1 MIKMHGVK
9 WIFRS
14 FNGFSLRYGSVQCQF
29 CRQSFLIVC
38 YNVANCLRTYT
49 IIKNIREEKKINKQV
64 HIYFKKRTKSCSF
77 RFNLRYYIYIYIFM
91 MHLVHVYFVVV
102 ALFWLCAER
111 LYVWVCVWSKETHW
125 TGTSHMVQLYVII
138 VIVRIYYCN

>member
-77 RFNLRYYIYIYIFM
+77 RFNLRYYIYIYIYDAFGACLFRCCCFILIM
-91 MHLVHVYFVVV
+91 CWAFVRMSVRLV
-102 ALFWLCAER
+102 ER
-111 LYVWVCVWSKETHW
+111 NTLNGNVSHGTIVCNNSD
-125 TGTSHMVQLYVII
+125 SPNILL
-138 VIVRIYYCN
+138 